1 MMQCQQRNF
10 DWKADALRRA
20 GQRELFKGVVVTD
33 RERISFYL
41 THCLRILK
49 GEVNG

>member
-33 RERISFYL
+33 KAVIKENLARL
-41 THCLRILK
+41 MRILK